1 MGAVN
6 ATDPITSNST
16 ANASAGVKG
25 SISSPVVSPLD
36 ETRANNDTSQSA
48 GGTTEV
54 TVQAG
59 SPTSAGAVKTAW
71 HAAFAPL
78 AMAAA
83 TAVAFAGAL

>member
-1 MGAVN
+1 MDAVN
-6 ATDPITSNST
+6 ATDPIKSNST
-16 ANASAGVKG
+16 ANASAGVEG
-25 SISSPVVSPLD
+25 SISSPVVSPPD

-48 GGTTEV
+48 GDTTQV

-59 SPTSAGAVKTAW
+59 SPSNAGAVKAAW

-83 TAVAFAGAL
+83 AAVAFAGAL